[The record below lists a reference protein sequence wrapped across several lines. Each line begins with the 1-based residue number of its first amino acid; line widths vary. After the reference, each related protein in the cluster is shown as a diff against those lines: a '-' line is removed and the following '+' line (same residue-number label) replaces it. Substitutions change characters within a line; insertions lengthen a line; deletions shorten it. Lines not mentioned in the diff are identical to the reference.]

1 MSVPVQ
7 WDTLQKQS
15 HYLIICVHSTLCG
28 KLFSQMMRMKPTE
41 RLQIHLDLF
50 LLEKQLTDTPCCY
63 QVLPSQL
70 THLATD
76 RSQWNIDYNRIF
88 ATKTRPV
95 EFVSAIKLQKSA
107 MNLLQRQSPVVSC
120 SGVKWWWLLFWF
132 LQFWNLPTIAS
143 ELEVNM
149 KCHSHFSF
157 IIQCISELYR
167 ILDEKLIG
175 SCSVD
180 VK

>member
-1 MSVPVQ
+1 MYIAHCVGSSFHKWWEWSP
-7 WDTLQKQS
+7 QKD
-15 HYLIICVHSTLCG
+15 YRYISTY
-28 KLFSQMMRMKPTE
+28 
-41 RLQIHLDLF
+41 F